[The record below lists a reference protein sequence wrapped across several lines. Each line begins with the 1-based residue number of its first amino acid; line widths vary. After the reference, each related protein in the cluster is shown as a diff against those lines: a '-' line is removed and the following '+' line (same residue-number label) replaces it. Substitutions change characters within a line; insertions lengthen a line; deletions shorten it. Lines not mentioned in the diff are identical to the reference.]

1 MRISLWIS
9 EQSQKVLHL
18 LMSSDILV
26 ETALLI
32 SGYEIGAKQ
41 SCSKE
46 QNYYSHILTIE
57 CRYIIIIIIMFSQIH
72 HTIQIHHIM
81 CLLTIP
87 RVNYVLNHISTAK
100 TNFHCLCTLSTIFF
114 KKKMH
119 IMYPSELKGFVICCC
134 NGFPNH

>member
-32 SGYEIGAKQ
+32 SGFEIRAKP

-57 CRYIIIIIIMFSQIH
+57 CRYIIIMIMFSLCMYQILN
-72 HTIQIHHIM
+72 HIM

-87 RVNYVLNHISTAK
+87 RLNYVVNHISTTK
-100 TNFHCLCTLSTIFF
+100 TKFHCLCTLSTIL
-114 KKKMH
+114 KKKKH